1 MNDELHPEMQTDVQ
15 PVEQPVISD
24 HQAQMAFES
33 FQSEQNLVMGTLAGL
48 VASVAGAGTWAA
60 ITILT
65 EYQIG
70 FMAIGIGLLVGFAVR
85 FTGKGISQSFG
96 IVAALMSLVGC
107 VLGNVLTI
115 TYFVSVS
122 EEMAF
127 MDLLG
132 QLNAVIVVDML
143 TVTFDPMDVL
153 FYALAGYFGY
163 KYAFRQISEDDFNR
177 ALGKAM

>member
-1 MNDELHPEMQTDVQ
+1 MNDELQPEMQVDVQ
-15 PVEQPVISD
+15 PVDEPVISD

-48 VASVAGAGTWAA
+48 VASVVGAGTWAA
-60 ITILT
+60 ITITT

-70 FMAIGIGLLVGFAVR
+70 FMAIGIGLLVGFAVQL
-85 FTGKGISQSFG
+85 TGKGISQSFG
-96 IVAALMSLVGC
+96 VVAAVMSLLGC
-107 VLGNVLTI
+107 ALGNVLTI
-115 TYFVSVS
+115 SYFVAAG

-127 MDLLG
+127 MDVLV
-132 QLNAVIVVDML
+132 QLNTTMVVGML
-143 TVTFDPMDVL
+143 AATFEAMDVL

-163 KYAFRQISEDDFNR
+163 KYAFRQINEDDLNR